1 MKKSLLPLFCFLLAM
16 QLMGCSAGK
25 VAVVERPMVIAHRGG
40 ASLGPE
46 NSLMAIERAIA
57 LGVDAVEVDVRLS
70 ADGHV
75 VVMHD
80 KSVNRTTDGK
90 GCVNGLSLAQLK
102 KFSLLDAVGNKT
114 GERIPALDEV
124 LGLVAGRCRVLI
136 EIKDNDSRGIEPAV
150 VDVVAILTDSATPR
164 NYWKVLKNRL
174 KKEGNESVTNCNQLK
189 LLSSD
194 GKRYLTDVAD
204 QEQLF
209 RIIQSIPSPK
219 AEPFKQWMAMV
230 AAQRLDQMQ
239 DPELS
244 IEQAILDYKRLGYFD
259 AWINQRIKSI
269 EVRKELTD
277 EWQRTGVNVGMEYAS
292 LTDIITKEWSGMT
305 TKQYKHLKGLK
316 KENLRDNMT
325 NLEIA
330 LNTLAEAS
338 ATELSKQRNPKG
350 FRQQTHVAKDG
361 GSVAKVARKQLEK
374 QLGRT
379 IISSEK
385 ASDYILPIESK
396 KE

>member
-1 MKKSLLPLFCFLLAM
+1 MGQSEAIKLFEEKK
-16 QLMGCSAGK
+16 
-25 VAVVERPMVIAHRGG
+25 VRTIW
-40 ASLGPE
+40 
-46 NSLMAIERAIA
+46 
-57 LGVDAVEVDVRLS
+57 DDVQE
-70 ADGHV
+70 
-75 VVMHD
+75 
-80 KSVNRTTDGK
+80 KWY
-90 GCVNGLSLAQLK
+90 
-102 KFSLLDAVGNKT
+102 FS
-114 GERIPALDEV
+114 
-124 LGLVAGRCRVLI
+124 
-136 EIKDNDSRGIEPAV
+136 V

-244 IEQAILDYKRLGYFD
+244 IEQAILDYKRLGYSD

-277 EWQRTGVNVGMEYAS
+277 EWQRTGVNMGMEYAS

-361 GSVAKVARKQLEK
+361 GSVAKVARKQLER

-396 KE
+396 EE